1 MLVPA
6 TTLAH
11 HYTIIRLLGQGG
23 CGAVYLARDE
33 RLRREVA
40 IKQTLY
46 PDDARFVAQ
55 LEAEAELLA
64 NVDHPTL
71 PRVYHSFVEQGGHYL
86 VMQYIP
92 GASLAE
98 QLPRQPGGRFALAA
112 VRNLLPPLLDAL
124 GYLHSRVPPIVHRD
138 LKPGNVR
145 LTPDGRVY
153 LVDFGIAKTY
163 QPDTR
168 TDTLARAVTAGFSSF
183 EQYGGGPT
191 DARSDLYSLDAL
203 LYWMLTGAIPP
214 EAPQRVKHDP
224 LTPLTQL
231 VAAVPPP
238 LATAIQRLLAVWPD
252 DRYPSL
258 AALQAELETTLAPA
272 ESQPGPVGQL
282 PTGRSLREKPAD
294 FAAASTSTG
303 PDHAA
308 QLARL
313 QPDVI
318 VRGPMFNERVQLI
331 ELKQVGTLYRLRGEG
346 LDSGVVHRPMLREE
360 QLHDLIIEETGRFMA
375 TRCASAW
382 ASRHC
387 ASAWPT
393 STTASS
399 RCRSRALTRCPT
411 SSRPSTITFSSSRAF
426 ASCLPTTPAPV
437 RRSWPAS

>member
-238 LATAIQRLLAVWPD
+238 LATAIQRLLAVWLMIATP
-252 DRYPSL
+252 RLRPCRL
-258 AALQAELETTLAPA
+258 NLRQPWLRLNH
-272 ESQPGPVGQL
+272 SQ
-282 PTGRSLREKPAD
+282 
-294 FAAASTSTG
+294 
-303 PDHAA
+303 
-308 QLARL
+308 ARL
-313 QPDVI
+313 V
-318 VRGPMFNERVQLI
+318 
-331 ELKQVGTLYRLRGEG
+331 
-346 LDSGVVHRPMLREE
+346 
-360 QLHDLIIEETGRFMA
+360 
-375 TRCASAW
+375 
-382 ASRHC
+382 
-387 ASAWPT
+387 
-393 STTASS
+393 
-399 RCRSRALTRCPT
+399 
-411 SSRPSTITFSSSRAF
+411 
-426 ASCLPTTPAPV
+426 SCLPVARCAKSRLILPLRPPARGRIMRP
-437 RRSWPAS
+437 SSPAFSPM